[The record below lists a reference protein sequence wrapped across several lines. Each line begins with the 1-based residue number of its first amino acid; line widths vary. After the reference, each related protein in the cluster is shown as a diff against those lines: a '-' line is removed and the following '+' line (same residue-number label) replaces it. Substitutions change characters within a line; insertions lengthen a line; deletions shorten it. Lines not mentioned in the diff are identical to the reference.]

1 MSNLIILGGGFAGV
15 WAAMSAAAE
24 RKKLSGDDVTIALVS
39 KDPYLTM
46 RPRLYEGAKEEMRV
60 PLKPLLD
67 KIGVNFQVCEA
78 TAIDSQARK
87 LRVADNHDLPFD
99 RLVLATGSRLRR
111 PPILGA
117 DTHAFSVDTFE
128 DATRLDQHLEAL
140 PYDDEGTATFVV
152 IGASFTGLEVAT
164 ELRTRLGPDVRIVLV
179 DQAETAGAELG
190 ANPHP
195 HINEA
200 LTEGRI
206 ETRLGSRVA
215 EIRADAVT
223 LENGEILSTRTVIL
237 ATGMEASPLTRFIPG
252 ARDAH
257 GRLEVGSDLKVVG
270 SDHIFAA
277 GDTAHALADDEH
289 VSLMSCQH
297 AMELGRVVGRNALR
311 DLLGRKTLP
320 YRQEFYVTCL
330 DLGPWGAAFT
340 TGWDRQVR
348 MTRSQGKE
356 MKRQINTQWIYPPA
370 GTSKEIFA
378 AMQSPVVDPQALAE
392 MLSA

>member
-1 MSNLIILGGGFAGV
+1 MRNLIILGGGFAGV

-24 RKKLSGDDVTIALVS
+24 RKILGGNDVAITLVS
-39 KDPYLTM
+39 KDPHLTI
-46 RPRLYEGAKEEMRV
+46 RPRLYEGAREEMRV
-60 PLKPLLD
+60 PLAPLMD
-67 KIGVNFQVCEA
+67 EIGVAFSVAEA
-78 TAIDSQARK
+78 AGIDPQARTVQLTDK
-87 LRVADNHDLPFD
+87 GDLAFD

-111 PPILGA
+111 PPIPGVEA
-117 DTHAFSVDTFE
+117 HAFSVDTFE
-128 DATRLDQHLEAL
+128 EAARLDRHLEAL
-140 PYDDEGTATFVV
+140 PCEGDGAATVVV

-206 ETRLGSRVA
+206 ETRLGARVT
-215 EIRADAVT
+215 EIRADAVR
-223 LENGEILSTRTVIL
+223 LESGETLSTRTVIL

-340 TGWDRQVR
+340 TGWDRQVQ

-356 MKRQINTQWIYPPA
+356 MKRQINTQCIYPPA

>member
-1 MSNLIILGGGFAGV
+1 MIRFSVLAESTRMRFSEGTGV

-39 KDPYLTM
+39 NDPYLTI

-67 KIGVNFQVCEA
+67 KIGVNFQVREA
-78 TAIDSQARK
+78 SAIDSQARK

-200 LTEGRI
+200 LIEGRI
-206 ETRLGSRVA
+206 ETRFGARVA
-215 EIRADAVT
+215 EIRADAVRF
-223 LENGEILSTRTVIL
+223 ESGETLSTRTVIL
-237 ATGMEASPLTRFIPG
+237 ATGMEASSLTRFIPG
-252 ARDAH
+252 TRDAH

-289 VSLMSCQH
+289 
-297 AMELGRVVGRNALR
+297 
-311 DLLGRKTLP
+311 
-320 YRQEFYVTCL
+320 
-330 DLGPWGAAFT
+330 
-340 TGWDRQVR
+340 
-348 MTRSQGKE
+348 
-356 MKRQINTQWIYPPA
+356 
-370 GTSKEIFA
+370 
-378 AMQSPVVDPQALAE
+378 PVVDPQALAE